1 MSSAQFL
8 IDGNN
13 ITLATDSIPIAVYI
27 AGYITKDLS
36 KKFESCCNIFLV
48 GDLDKGNEDLDY
60 QKLLWRVGSLIPCTD
75 LIA

>member
-13 ITLATDSIPIAVYI
+13 ITLATDSIPIAVYR

-36 KKFESCCNIFLV
+36 KKFESCCNIFLI
-48 GDLDKGNEDLDY
+48 GDLDKRNEDLDY
-60 QKLLWRVGSLIPCTD
+60 RKLL
-75 LIA
+75 